1 MTILYICLPLLF
13 FSLAL
18 NLYYFRKRR
27 DPSGQSAAHEEIPAT
42 DALARTLLQRLNCQ
56 FETAENSDSRSYK
69 FRYQSGHFILQ
80 PLPDMRKAHLKF
92 LYVDECDLEKL
103 DCIRNV
109 CNDCNLHGKHL
120 TVAYTLDP
128 EEGKAY
134 AHILGEVMLNTSVE
148 AILPDMECRLQ
159 ECFSMRNLFSSLM
172 QDAEKE
178 SEKNGFCDP
187 ETERAHRQREIF
199 LHNELEINYYEK
211 KQLPRLNETERLT
224 LGQLMDTF
232 FKEKAGDPIQ
242 LEIVTHELNCLSE
255 AEEIRN
261 FDLLSPLIFGKGK
274 NAAFIR
280 NDATLVLTYL
290 PTAHARPR
298 TLHIALHKE
307 GLTEET
313 LYARLTVCL
322 SATAPDCNSS
332 LINSDNKA
340 TVYNF
345 IAAYDRIP
353 TEKLRNEFQYMWQDA
368 QEKTDEGKTDELTE
382 EQRLIQYCTYPDVA
396 VNLYRG
402 RSLMRQKR
410 FYEALLH
417 LENAQ
422 KVLNDSFHILHS
434 SYKETFYELCH
445 YIGLCYCH
453 LGLYKLAYFYLDIA
467 FVQNN
472 IRYTEEYINC
482 LVNSND
488 FRSLPLVSN
497 LLEQV
502 ENKLEENIEEPDE
515 KIRSFRNFLRRRKVS
530 IYIRLNCLEPA
541 EEMLKPMLDEP
552 DSNDY
557 ALNELARIQR
567 LRRENDLPS

>member
-27 DPSGQSAAHEEIPAT
+27 DPSGQSAAHEEIPA
-42 DALARTLLQRLNCQ
+42 DALVRTLLQRLNCQ
-56 FETAENSDSRSYK
+56 FKTTEDADSRSYK
-69 FRYQSGHFILQ
+69 FTYQSGRFILQ
-80 PLPDMRKAHLKF
+80 PLPDRHQAHLKF
-92 LYVDECDLEKL
+92 LYIGECDLEKL
-103 DCIRNV
+103 DCMRNV
-109 CNDCNLHGKHL
+109 CNDCNLHNKHL
-120 TVAYTLDP
+120 TVVYTLDE
-128 EEGKAY
+128 EEGKAC
-134 AHILGEVMLNTSVE
+134 AHILGEVMLNTSIE
-148 AILPDMECRLQ
+148 AILPDIERRLR
-159 ECFSMRNLFSSLM
+159 ECFYMRNLFSSLM

-178 SEKNGFCDP
+178 SETNGFGDP
-187 ETERAHRQREIF
+187 ETERAQTQREIF
-199 LHNELEINYYEK
+199 LRNELEISYHEK
-211 KQLPRLNETERLT
+211 EQLPRLNETECLT
-224 LGQLMDTF
+224 LGQLTDTF
-232 FKEKAGDPIQ
+232 FKEKAGTPIL
-242 LEIVTHELNCLSE
+242 LEIVTHELNCLTE
-255 AEEIRN
+255 AEEIQN
-261 FDLLSPLIFGKGK
+261 FDLLSPLILGKGED
-274 NAAFIR
+274 AAFIR
-280 NDATLVLTYL
+280 NDATLILTYQ
-290 PTAHARPR
+290 PTTHARPR
-298 TLHIALHKE
+298 TLHIVLHKE
-307 GLTEET
+307 GDTKET
-313 LYARLTVCL
+313 LYVRLTVCL
-322 SATAPDCNSS
+322 SATSPAVHSS
-332 LINSDNKA
+332 LLNPDNKA
-340 TVYNF
+340 AVYNF

-353 TEKLRNEFQYMWQDA
+353 TEQLRNEFQYMWQDA

-434 SYKETFYELCH
+434 SYKEKFYELCH

-552 DSNDY
+552 DCNDY